1 MTSRDIT
8 DGRLTKTALFKGEK
22 QRERE
27 RVRDREREREK
38 DCETE
43 TWEGRKEGRERE
55 RERLTSFKASATM
68 GWQNPCEVDRHD
80 PEPGRS
86 GKTLV
91 RWIDVIWDQD
101 GVAKPL

>member
-1 MTSRDIT
+1 M
-8 DGRLTKTALFKGEK
+8 
-22 QRERE
+22 
-27 RVRDREREREK
+27 RDRERERESERERKK

-55 RERLTSFKASATM
+55 RDLLASRLRPRW
-68 GWQNPCEVDRHD
+68 G
-80 PEPGRS
+80 

-91 RWIDVIWDQD
+91 RWIDMIRGQD